1 MSFPEPSHL
10 RRQRQKN
17 TNHIHPKTMI
27 AKLLLRYVSPL
38 LKSWKTTLAGVGTV
52 ASGIVLLSGVG
63 VAAADGEL
71 STDQAVIGWGLV
83 ASGVAQIMGK
93 DANVTGK

>member
-1 MSFPEPSHL
+1 MSFPESPHL

-17 TNHIHPKTMI
+17 KNHIKPKTMI

-52 ASGIVLLSGVG
+52 ASGVALLAGVG
-63 VAAADGEL
+63 ISAADGEL

-93 DANVTGK
+93 DANVSGK